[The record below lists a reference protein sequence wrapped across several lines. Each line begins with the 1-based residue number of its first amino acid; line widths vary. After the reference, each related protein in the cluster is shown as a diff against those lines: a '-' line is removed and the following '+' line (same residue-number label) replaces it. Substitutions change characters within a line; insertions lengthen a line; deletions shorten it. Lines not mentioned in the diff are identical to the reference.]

1 MLSLSQSPFLYA
13 AIPEKSRPA
22 RRNSKSRPR
31 LVSRFGG
38 ANFTGESEMFAGVF
52 IVDAK
57 MCAKGV
63 SEVFWSGRSGIRLS
77 RLRPLPVS
85 LLFLSSDRIFPAQT
99 FIVTEKYAFQRVK
112 KKQKIISVTDL
123 CVCKYS
129 IQTHAECN
137 SDTLTY
143 KFQSEA

>member
-1 MLSLSQSPFLYA
+1 MC

-77 RLRPLPVS
+77 RLRPLPVF
-85 LLFLSSDRIFPAQT
+85 LLFLSSDRIFSGPK
-99 FIVTEKYAFQRVK
+99 FF
-112 KKQKIISVTDL
+112 
-123 CVCKYS
+123 
-129 IQTHAECN
+129 
-137 SDTLTY
+137 SDG
-143 KFQSEA
+143 KNAPFAV